1 MGKVKLLLD
10 FYIFFSVI
18 VLLISGIVFLSTKKF
33 NRNRIKTLG
42 FFLDLTK
49 SQCVL
54 LAGITLHLIISLY
67 CIFKIENFSIMYV
80 AMLIGSCVIS
90 LICSLNLHY
99 AIAEVVYDAITI
111 VVLILLSLIKS
122 YLLEVSF
129 DAMINCLCIVFSI
142 GIVVYLMYATT
153 RKLELLFKKA

>member
-54 LAGITLHLIISLY
+54 LAGITLHLIVSLY

-129 DAMINCLCIVFSI
+129 DVMINCLCIVFSI

>member
-1 MGKVKLLLD
+1 MGKFKLLLD

-49 SQCVL
+49 SQCIL
-54 LAGITLHLIISLY
+54 LAGITLHLIVSLY

-80 AMLIGSCVIS
+80 AMLIGSCIIS

>member
-54 LAGITLHLIISLY
+54 LAGITLHLIVSLY
-67 CIFKIENFSIMYV
+67 CILKIENFSIMYV